1 MVLKTLFRGDEWRR
15 VIEDQLRV
23 VKKHFLKINSEMF
36 QAKTFCMANGT
47 FVMIFVPL
55 LNEPLALSDL
65 KTIISQRK
73 RRYIYFQKCSNKM
86 F

>member
-1 MVLKTLFRGDEWRR
+1 
-15 VIEDQLRV
+15 
-23 VKKHFLKINSEMF
+23 MF

-55 LNEPLALSDL
+55 LNEALALSDL
-65 KTIISQRK
+65 KTIISKRK
-73 RRYIYFQKCSNKM
+73 RRHIYFQKCSNKM